1 VARQDYVNVAVNQLS
16 YTPLFIMLTSAL
28 GGDEVI
34 TRRETRRDL
43 LQRLRLMNNRWRVQD
58 YANEAAR
65 VVQVL

>member
-1 VARQDYVNVAVNQLS
+1 MARQDYVNVAVNQLS

-43 LQRLRLMNNRWRVQD
+43 LQRLRLMNNR
-58 YANEAAR
+58 
-65 VVQVL
+65 